1 MLKDSEGKTN
11 ISNEGCGPQPIYS
24 SLVSDQSAIEHGI
37 LIRADERKRIA
48 RELYDS
54 TSELLAALHL
64 NLGRLRHQG
73 SSDCESMIAE
83 CEAMIAEIG
92 RLISP
97 TESGCQKTD

>member
-54 TSELLAALHL
+54 TSELLAALH
-64 NLGRLRHQG
+64 